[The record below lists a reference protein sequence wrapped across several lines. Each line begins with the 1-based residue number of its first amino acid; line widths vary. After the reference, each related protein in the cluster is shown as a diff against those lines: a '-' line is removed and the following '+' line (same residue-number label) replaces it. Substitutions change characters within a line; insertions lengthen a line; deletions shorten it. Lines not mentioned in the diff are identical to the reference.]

1 LADCRGD
8 RAKARQVAVAPPNRH
23 APPRRRLG
31 AFARARYAIFALVSL
46 PLAGAPLAAADVS
59 PAAAKMS
66 VLSKL
71 SFLQPQPPGLQPH
84 TANPLAAQAD
94 ASAGSDPLRD
104 PDAKT
109 FEMRNLLA
117 ADRPEPWVPPFREP
131 TIGYAGR
138 SGVTPTETQGTSHF
152 VPVEDRWRLGFPA
165 WDRDGRGHPV
175 GKDAPYTP
183 GRWFD
188 PYNQSVIKGDYPV
201 VGQHTFMTLTANSDT
216 ILEGRQIPTGT
227 TAFESTRRSH
237 QEEFFGKPN
246 QFLQIQNTS
255 VSLNLLHGDSAFK
268 PADWQ
273 IRLTPVFNDNY
284 LAVQELGI
292 VGPNVQDGTTRARSF
307 VALQEWFFE
316 SKIADYGP
324 NYDFASARV
333 GSQAF
338 TSDFRGFVFSD
349 VNRMVRLFGTRFSN
363 RDQFNLIW
371 VDQTEKDTNSFL
383 NTFQDRHQNTTI
395 ANYYRQDFIFPGY
408 TTQLSMHYN
417 VDGPSVK
424 YDNNGFLARPDPVG
438 VFAPHQVQACYLGW
452 AGDGHVNR
460 LNITHQFYY
469 VTGHDDLNP
478 LAGRSQL
485 IDAYMAAA
493 ELSYDADWA
502 RFRTSFF
509 FASGDGNPRDGKAQ
523 GFDSIF
529 DNPQFAGG
537 QFSYWQR
544 QTIPLQGVN
553 LTNRMSLVPDL
564 RSSKFQGQANF
575 VNPGLY
581 LFNLGVDFD
590 VTTKLKLINNCNFLW
605 FDRTQ
610 VLQQFTFQN
619 SIHKQIGV
627 DLSSGVEYRP
637 FLDNN
642 VILIAGVSGLLP
654 GRGFNDLYTPL
665 NGHVSALFA
674 GFVDVSLT
682 F

>member
-1 LADCRGD
+1 MKD
-8 RAKARQVAVAPPNRH
+8 
-23 APPRRRLG
+23 
-31 AFARARYAIFALVSL
+31 
-46 PLAGAPLAAADVS
+46 
-59 PAAAKMS
+59 
-66 VLSKL
+66 LSQL
-71 SFLQPQPPGLQPH
+71 SFLQPPNPGLQFRS
-84 TANPLAAQAD
+84 TAPLAGQGAASAEATAENNPLREP
-94 ASAGSDPLRD
+94 G
-104 PDAKT
+104 AKT
-109 FEMRNLLA
+109 YQMRDLLA
-117 ADRPEPWVPPFREP
+117 DEPPEPWVRPFREP

-138 SGVTPTETQGTSHF
+138 SGVTPTERQRDSHF

-165 WDRDGRGHPV
+165 WDRDGGGHPV
-175 GKDAPYTP
+175 GKDAPFTP

-188 PYNQSVIKGDYPV
+188 PFNQSVIKGDYPI
-201 VGQHTFMTLTANSDT
+201 VGQHTFMTLTASSDT
-216 ILEGRQIPTGT
+216 LLEGRQIPTGT
-227 TAFESTRRSH
+227 TAFESTRGSN
-237 QEEFFGKPN
+237 QSEFFGKPN
-246 QFLQIQNTS
+246 QFLLQQNTS
-255 VSLNLLHGDSAFK
+255 VSFNLLHGDAAFK

-284 LAVQELGI
+284 LAVQELG
-292 VGPNVQDGTTRARSF
+292 VVSPNVQNGTTRSRNF

-324 NYDFASARV
+324 NYDFASVRA

-349 VNRMVRLFGTRFSN
+349 VNRMVRLFGTRFAN

-371 VDQTEKDTNSFL
+371 VDQTEKDTDSFL
-383 NTFQDRHQNTTI
+383 NTFKNRHENTVI

-417 VDGPSVK
+417 RDGPSLV

-438 VFAPHQVQACYLGW
+438 VYSPHQVQACYLGW

-460 LNITHQFYY
+460 FNLTHQFYY
-469 VTGHDDLNP
+469 VTGYDNLNP
-478 LAGRSQL
+478 LAGRSQV

-509 FASGDGNPRDGKAQ
+509 FSSGDGNPRDGKAQ
-523 GFDSIF
+523 GFDTIF

-564 RSSKFQGQANF
+564 RSSKFQGQSNF

-581 LFNLGVDFD
+581 LFNLGVDFSL
-590 VTTKLKLINNCNFLW
+590 TAKLKLINNCNFLW

-610 VLQQFTFQN
+610 VLQQFVFLNT
-619 SIHKQIGV
+619 IHKQIGA
-627 DLSSGVEYRP
+627 DLSSGLEFRP

-642 VILIAGVSGLLP
+642 VVIIGGVSGLLP

-674 GFVDVSLT
+674 GFMNIALT